1 MFRFTLSPK
10 CARVLGRALCL
21 LSLVSAL
28 LPLEVAAVVADV
40 VWTAAKCDF
49 ILIRNEDGH
58 GIVYKATPVVLKA
71 GDKLDGALDHVGYFR
86 KIAVVGTT
94 EAHMMRGM
102 KYGVRRQLALDLI
115 AEWSSYCDP
124 PEN

>member
-1 MFRFTLSPK
+1 MPRFTPSPK
-10 CARVLGRALCL
+10 CARAVGRALCL
-21 LSLVSAL
+21 LSLAPAL
-28 LPLEVAAVVADV
+28 APLPAGAVVADV
-40 VWTAAKCDF
+40 VWTEAKCDF

-86 KIAVVGTT
+86 KIAVVGAN

-115 AEWSSYCDP
+115 AEWSSNCDP

>member
-1 MFRFTLSPK
+1 MSCITPN
-10 CARVLGRALCL
+10 CARTVVRVLCL
-21 LSLVSAL
+21 LALSSAL
-28 LPLEVAAVVADV
+28 LPLQAGAVVADV
-40 VWTAAKCDF
+40 VWTDAKCDF

-86 KIAVVGTT
+86 KIAVVGTS